1 MIVSGTNLINNK
13 GVNYFSN
20 TKSNE
25 VTSGFSIDC
34 IKIKQEY
41 QSEETSPADV
51 DPIAIMEQMTATNA
65 NNIPSYTVTEEEA
78 EYFRE
83 KYGEEYDEE
92 NPYQL
97 FYELEE
103 KKIISNDDAARAS
116 GFSRVFSAYNCE
128 KGGIWK
134 ENYSDF
140 NCFDNYYDR
149 FMNSYDKA
157 ISTWLDV
164 SQREYDFWQYL
175 IDLDER
181 LVTPDGTYFQSSKEQ
196 MNVGFRNECESI
208 LKVKNVLSQ
217 IFG

>member
-1 MIVSGTNLINNK
+1 MTVSGTNLINNK
-13 GVNYFSN
+13 GINYFSSK
-20 TKSNE
+20 KSNE
-25 VTSGFSIDC
+25 ATSGFFIDN

-41 QSEETSPADV
+41 QSEETSSTDV
-51 DPIAIMEQMTATNA
+51 DPIAIMEQMTGTSA
-65 NNIPSYTVTEEEA
+65 NYIPSYTVTEEEA

-97 FYELEE
+97 FYELAE
-103 KKIISNDDAARAS
+103 KKIISSDDAARAS
-116 GFSRVFSAYNCE
+116 GVSCVFSSYNCE

-134 ENYSDF
+134 ENYSNF
-140 NCFDNYYDR
+140 NCFGSYYDR

-164 SQREYDFWQYL
+164 SQREYDFWQYM

-181 LVTPDGTYFQSSKEQ
+181 LVTPDGTHFQSSKEQ
-196 MNVGFRNECESI
+196 MNVGFSRECESI
-208 LKVKNVLSQ
+208 LKVKDVLTQ
-217 IFG
+217 IFD